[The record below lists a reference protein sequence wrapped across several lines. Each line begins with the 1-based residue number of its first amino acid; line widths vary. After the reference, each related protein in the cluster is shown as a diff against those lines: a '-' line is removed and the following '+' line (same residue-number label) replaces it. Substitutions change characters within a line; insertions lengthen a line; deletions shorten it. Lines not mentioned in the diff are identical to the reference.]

1 MAVHNPGIGASV
13 NGTSYANPSGEA
25 SKERYTFGILASL
38 EDEENRLE
46 KITDRTDRITISIEL
61 SRRLANIDLLL
72 NVVTTT
78 TTEGNIV
85 FTAPTHYLVGASFTP
100 GTGGDSSPPNLA
112 QAAMDAVVALKMIE
126 LNKARN
132 PEGKTV
138 ITRCAYSLGASGAT
152 NATFTALLEFP
163 IQIITLPG
171 GGNVIEGAGWLT

>member
-1 MAVHNPGIGASV
+1 MALHYSGSGASV

-46 KITDRTDRITISIEL
+46 RITERTDRVTISVEL
-61 SRRLANIDLLL
+61 SRKLANIDLLL
-72 NVVTTT
+72 NVVAST

-85 FTAPTHYLVGASFTP
+85 FAAATHYLVGSSFTP
-100 GTGGDSSPPNLA
+100 GAGGDSSPPNLA

-132 PEGKTV
+132 HQGKTV

-163 IQIITLPG
+163 IEIITLPG

>member
-1 MAVHNPGIGASV
+1 MALRISGSGASV

-46 KITDRTDRITISIEL
+46 RITDRTDRVTISVEL
-61 SRRLANIDLLL
+61 SKRLANVDLLL
-72 NVVTTT
+72 NVVAST

-85 FTAPTHYLVGASFTP
+85 FAASHYLIGSNFTSGA
-100 GTGGDSSPPNLA
+100 GGDSSPQNLA
-112 QAAMDAVVALKMIE
+112 QAAMDAVVSLKMIE
-126 LNKARN
+126 LNKSRN
-132 PEGKTV
+132 PLGKTV
-138 ITRCAYSLGASGAT
+138 ITRCSYSLATSGAT

-163 IQIITLPG
+163 IEIITLPG

>member
-1 MAVHNPGIGASV
+1 MAVHTSGIGASV

-46 KITDRTDRITISIEL
+46 RITQRTDRVTISVEL
-61 SRRLANIDLLL
+61 SRKLANIDLLL
-72 NVVTTT
+72 NVEAST
-78 TTEGNIV
+78 TTEGNVV
-85 FTAPTHYLVGASFTP
+85 FSAPTHYLIGSSFTP

-112 QAAMDAVVALKMIE
+112 QAAMDAVIALKKIE

-132 PEGKTV
+132 PQEKTV

-163 IQIITLPG
+163 IEIITLPR

>member
-1 MAVHNPGIGASV
+1 MALHSPGSGASV

-46 KITDRTDRITISIEL
+46 RITERTDRITISVEL

-72 NVVTTT
+72 NVVANT

-85 FTAPTHYLVGASFTP
+85 FAAATHYLVGSSFTP
-100 GTGGDSSPPNLA
+100 GAGGDSSPPNIA

-126 LNKARN
+126 LNKTRN
-132 PEGKTV
+132 PQEKTV

-163 IQIITLPG
+163 IEIITLPG